1 MKKRNLM
8 IFAGLLGIAAL
19 AAFVTR
25 SSWMGSNASAQGPQR
40 PRVVSVELAK
50 AARDLVPVDVDSI
63 GTVTPISSVALKSRV
78 ETTIVSVH
86 FEDGAKVS
94 EGDLLFTLDA
104 RQIDAQIEQA
114 EGMLARDQAQLV
126 GALRDHKR
134 YSDLLGKGA
143 TTQVNVDNAKPQAD
157 ILIGTIKAD
166 QSALDNLKVQKS
178 FTIIR
183 APFSGRISAAN
194 VKVGNFVR
202 PADLAPLAVINQMA
216 PVYVTFAIPQRVL
229 VDLREAMAAGASK
242 VIATIPGHQRS
253 EDGKVAMV
261 ENTVDST
268 TGMVTVRGMMNN
280 ENETLWPGTLVNTKL
295 IIRTENS
302 VVVPTVAVQRSQ
314 NGTYVFVVR
323 DGVAKVQPVKVDRTF
338 QGTSVISEGLSG
350 DENVVVDGQLLLSD
364 GSRVEPRARKAG
376 AGGDDALRTLP
387 RPAGHDDADHGV
399 DHRLRRVRFP
409 PAAGLGAAAGR
420 FPDHCRERDLAGR
433 Q

>member
-1 MKKRNLM
+1 MRKRNL
-8 IFAGLLGIAAL
+8 IFFAGALAIAAL

-25 SSWMGSNASAQGPQR
+25 SWWTGGGASAQGPQR
-40 PRVVSVELAK
+40 ARVISVELAK
-50 AARDLVPVDVDSI
+50 AERKPVPVDVDAI

-86 FEDGAKVS
+86 FEDGAKVNQ
-94 EGDLLFTLDA
+94 GDLLFTLDA

-114 EGMLARDQAQLV
+114 EGMLARDQAQLE
-126 GALRDHKR
+126 GAQRDVRR
-134 YSDLLGKGA
+134 YSDLIGKGA
-143 TTQVNVDNAKPQAD
+143 TSQVNLDNAKTQAD

-178 FTIIR
+178 YTTIH

-202 PADLAPLAVINQMA
+202 PADTVPLAVINQMA

-229 VDLREAMAAGASK
+229 VDLREAMAAGESR
-242 VIATIPGHQRS
+242 VVATIPGHQQS
-253 EDGKVAMV
+253 EQGKVAMV
-261 ENTVDST
+261 ENSVDST
-268 TGMVTVRGMMNN
+268 TGMVTVRGIMNN
-280 ENETLWPGTLVNTKL
+280 ERETLWPGILVATKL

-314 NGTYVFVVR
+314 NGNYVFVVR

-338 QGTSVISEGLSG
+338 LGTSVIAEGLSG

-364 GSRVEPRARKAG
+364 GSRVEPRARKTG
-376 AGGDDALRTLP
+376 A
-387 RPAGHDDADHGV
+387 
-399 DHRLRRVRFP
+399 
-409 PAAGLGAAAGR
+409 
-420 FPDHCRERDLAGR
+420 
-433 Q
+433 